1 MGLKNTNFNIT
12 GVYWKNPIFR
22 GIGFTE
28 KQYNRGEIAYPH
40 KKINQYLTN
49 INQCLA
55 NIFKI

>member
-1 MGLKNTNFNIT
+1 MELKIKNFNIT

-40 KKINQYLTN
+40 KKINQYLTILTN
-49 INQCLA
+49 V
-55 NIFKI
+55 